1 MSDAGSDPID
11 FREID
16 ARENPTRFGRAHRA
30 GDSPPGSHSSGS
42 YGPGSHGSYSPA
54 THRPGSGEWGA
65 AEAGGAGFSVPG
77 RFSVNPFVVTL
88 WVLVAGLILAA
99 FGAFTIAQETL
110 NTPISAE
117 SPQLGYMWMSFA
129 PFLLFA
135 GLLGLLGLL
144 LWHATQWRRTR
155 EQQPPPW

>member
-16 ARENPTRFGRAHRA
+16 ARENPTRFGRGHRG
-30 GDSPPGSHSSGS
+30 GDSPPGSPSSGS
-42 YGPGSHGSYSPA
+42 YG
-54 THRPGSGEWGA
+54 RPGSNGPARLSPGNGEWGA
-65 AEAGGAGFSVPG
+65 EEAGGAGFSAPG
-77 RFSVNPFVVTL
+77 RFSVNPFIVAL

-110 NTPISAE
+110 NTPIPAE

>member
-1 MSDAGSDPID
+1 MSNAGSDPID

-16 ARENPTRFGRAHRA
+16 PRENATRLGRAHLG
-30 GDSPPGSHSSGS
+30 GDSPPGPHGSGS
-42 YGPGSHGSYSPA
+42 YDRPGSEGSYSPA

-65 AEAGGAGFSVPG
+65 AEAGGAGFSAPS
-77 RFSVNPFVVTL
+77 RLSVNPFVVAL
-88 WVLVAGLILAA
+88 WILVAGLILAA

-110 NTPISAE
+110 STPIPAE

-144 LWHATQWRRTR
+144 LWHATQWRRAR
-155 EQQPPPW
+155 EQQPW